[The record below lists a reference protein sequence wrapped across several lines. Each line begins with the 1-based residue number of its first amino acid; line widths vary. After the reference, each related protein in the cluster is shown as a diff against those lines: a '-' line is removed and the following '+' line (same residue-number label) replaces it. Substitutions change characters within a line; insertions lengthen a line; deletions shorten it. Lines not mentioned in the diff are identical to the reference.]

1 MDFDWQKFVNPAQ
14 FSNANYFSELNP
26 SGGMTSVRDAIQG
39 QQTQSVPPPENFGD
53 YMNQKLGSVSNM
65 AGAVAPAMSQLATG
79 NVVGATNTMRQ
90 ARNPAQQMTPTQQPV
105 PITGYDYTHGLE
117 F

>member
-1 MDFDWQKFVNPAQ
+1 MKNFDFASPAQ
-14 FSNANYFSELNP
+14 YGDWAQYAGFNRNTGEVD
-26 SGGMTSVRDAIQG
+26 GMQAPQQG
-39 QQTQSVPPPENFGD
+39 VAPPENLGD
-53 YMNQKLGSVSNM
+53 YMSQRLGSASNM
-65 AGAVAPAMSQLATG
+65 AGAVFPAMGQLATG
-79 NVVGATNTMRQ
+79 NVMGAANTMRQ